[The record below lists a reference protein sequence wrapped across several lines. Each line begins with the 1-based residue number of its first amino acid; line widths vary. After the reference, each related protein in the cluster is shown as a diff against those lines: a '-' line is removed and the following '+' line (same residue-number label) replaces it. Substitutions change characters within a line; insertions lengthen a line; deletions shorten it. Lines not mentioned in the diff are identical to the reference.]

1 MKAAFSVSNQ
11 GYPLK
16 DAFILDSGST
26 THICNNLS
34 RIKHLRPPA
43 IGDYIWA
50 GNTRVQIQGYGAV
63 IIAIE
68 GTQGKQTLHLNNV
81 AWCPDFLCSLIS
93 FRLLR
98 RQGIWWENREDPTSL
113 RQWDGSII
121 VTRAEQHGQW
131 VVENATEPAATF
143 HVRMNRSKRRSQ
155 RTTAMIWHKR
165 LGHPGPAAIEHL
177 VQ

>member
-1 MKAAFSVSNQ
+1 MNAAFGVSNQ

-34 RIKHLRPPA
+34 RIKRMRPPA
-43 IGDYIWA
+43 MGDYIWA
-50 GNTRVQIQGYGAV
+50 GNTRVVIQGYGAV
-63 IIAIE
+63 IIATE
-68 GTQGKQTLHLNNV
+68 GEQGRQTLLLNNV
-81 AWCPDFLCSLIS
+81 AWCPDFLCNLIS

-121 VTRAEQHGQW
+121 ATLSEQHGQW
-131 VVENATEPAATF
+131 VVENTTDPAAAF
-143 HVRMNRSKRRSQ
+143 HVRMNQSKRRSQ
-155 RTTAMIWHKR
+155 RTTAVVWHKR
-165 LGHPGPAAIEHL
+165 LSHPRLAAI
-177 VQ
+177 